1 MMRGGWMLVLRDIAC
16 KFIAMIPPF
25 IPVRKVKQ
33 RKATVMQTF
42 PTQECNQE

>member
-25 IPVRKVKQ
+25 IPVKKVKQ
-33 RKATVMQTF
+33 RKATVMQTSLIRVN
-42 PTQECNQE
+42 NQE